1 MIGRIINAAIGNRW
15 LVMVAVAAFAVFG
28 YFQYERLPIDA
39 VPDIT
44 NVQVQINTQ
53 APGYSPLETEQRVT
67 FLVETAMAGLPK
79 LESTRSISAY
89 GLSQVTVVFKDGTN
103 IYFARQMVNER
114 LQEVKGQL
122 PEGVAPEMGPV
133 STGLGEIYLYSVGA
147 DPGARKPDGSA
158 YTPTDLR
165 SIQDWIIRPQLRQVA
180 GVSEVNSIGGNAKQ
194 YQVAPDPARL
204 LAYGVTLSDLVKA
217 LEVNNLNVGAG
228 YIETNGEQKLVRVP
242 GQITDTDALRRAV
255 IATRN
260 SIPVTVGDLAEVGVG
275 KELRSGAA
283 TRDGKETVLGT
294 ALMLIGE
301 NSRIVSQRVAERLVE
316 INKTLPAGVRADPV
330 YDRTVLV
337 NKTITTVQKNLLEG
351 AILVVAVL
359 FIFLSNLRAALLT
372 ALVIPLSL
380 FATFTGM
387 VASNVSGNLMSL
399 GALDFGLIVDG
410 ALIIVEN
417 CVLRLAQAQHERK
430 RLLERSER
438 FEVVYNATREVFRP
452 SLVSVI
458 VIILVNLPIF
468 ALTGVEGKMFRP
480 MAFAVIAALVGA
492 FIFSI
497 TFVPAACALLLSG
510 KIQEKD
516 NFLVSGAK
524 RVYEPLLR
532 MVLKLRWPVAGVA
545 VIFVVLCGWLATRM
559 GAEFIPNLDE
569 GDVAME
575 AVRPPGTGVEQ
586 GVQMQMRLD
595 RALKK
600 LPEVQTVFAR
610 NGTAE
615 VATDVM
621 PPARSDVYVILK
633 PHDAWPDPNKT
644 KSQLIEELQA
654 AADTVPGTV
663 YGFTQPIQLRFNEL
677 ISGVRSDV
685 AVKIFGDDL
694 STLLK
699 LAGEVQRV
707 VAATQGAADVNT
719 EQVSGLPILSVEPRR
734 LELARYGLTV
744 AEVQDS
750 VSAAIGGKETGLI
763 YEGDARY
770 PLEVRLPESLRVDPD
785 ALARLPL
792 ARPNGN
798 YVPLAEVADIT
809 SSEGPNQISRDN
821 GKRRIVVSANVRD
834 RDLASFVTEIRGKLD
849 QEVKMPPGYFLQYGG
864 TFEQLAS
871 AAVRL
876 QTVVP
881 VSLLLIVGLLFMTFG
896 SVKDALLVFSGVPLA
911 LTGGILALQLRGIP
925 LSITAGVGFITLSG
939 VAVLSG
945 VVMVSAIRNL
955 LRDGMPLEDA
965 IVRGALLRLR
975 PILMIGLVASLGFL
989 PMALNTSTGA
999 EVQRPLAT
1007 VVIGG
1012 IVSATILSLLVLPA
1026 LYRLATRAPQAARAG
1041 IQSALPQQ

>member
-1 MIGRIINAAIGNRW
+1 
-15 LVMVAVAAFAVFG
+15 
-28 YFQYERLPIDA
+28 
-39 VPDIT
+39 
-44 NVQVQINTQ
+44 VQINTE

-79 LESTRSISAY
+79 LENTRSLSAY
-89 GLSQVTVVFKDGTN
+89 GLSQVTVVFEDGTD
-103 IYFARQMVNER
+103 IYFARQLVNER
-114 LQEVKGQL
+114 LQEMKSQL
-122 PEGVAPEMGPV
+122 PAGVAPEMGPV
-133 STGLGEIYLYSVGA
+133 STGLGEIYSYSVVA
-147 DPGARKPDGSA
+147 DSGARKPDGTA

-204 LAYGVTLSDLVKA
+204 LAYAVTLGDLIKA
-217 LEVNNLNVGAG
+217 LEANNLNVGAG
-228 YIETNGEQKLVRVP
+228 YIEANGEQKLVRVP
-242 GQITDTDALRRAV
+242 GQIADTDALRRAV

-260 SIPVTVGDLAEVGVG
+260 SIPVTVADVAEVGLG

-283 TRDGKETVLGT
+283 TRDGEETVLGT

-301 NSRIVSQRVAERLVE
+301 NSRIVAQRIAARLVE
-316 INKTLPAGVRADPV
+316 INETLPTGVRAEPV

-337 NKTITTVQKNLLEG
+337 NKTIATVQKNLLEG

-359 FIFLSNLRAALLT
+359 FAFLGNLRAALVT

-380 FATFTGM
+380 FATFTAM
-387 VASNVSGNLMSL
+387 VSGKVSGNLMSL

-417 CVLRLAQAQHERK
+417 CILRLAHAQQEHS
-430 RLLERSER
+430 RLLDRSER
-438 FEVVYNATREVFRP
+438 FKVVYDATREVFRP

-468 ALTGVEGKMFRP
+468 ALAGVEGKMFRP

-510 KIQEKD
+510 RIQEQD
-516 NFLVSGAK
+516 NFIVRTAK

-532 MVLKLRWPVAGVA
+532 AVLKQRRSVAGIA
-545 VIFVVLCGWLATRM
+545 VSFVVVCGWLAATM

-569 GDVAME
+569 GDIAME

-586 GVQMQMRLD
+586 GVQMQLKLD
-595 RALKK
+595 QALKK
-600 LPEVQTVFAR
+600 VPEVKTVFAR

-615 VATDVM
+615 VATDIM
-621 PPARSDVYVILK
+621 PPARSDVYVMLK
-633 PHDAWPDPNKT
+633 PQTEWPDPD
-644 KSQLIEELQA
+644 KSKAQLLSELQTA
-654 AADTVPGTV
+654 AEAVPGTM
-663 YGFTQPIQLRFNEL
+663 YGFSQPIQLRFNEL

-685 AVKIFGDDL
+685 AVKVFGDDL

-699 LAGEVQRV
+699 LAAEVQRV
-707 VAATQGAADVNT
+707 IAATRGAADVKT
-719 EQVSGLPILSVEPRR
+719 EQLSGLPILSVQPRR
-734 LELARYGLTV
+734 TDLARYGLTV
-744 AEVQDS
+744 ANVQDV

-770 PLEVRLPESLRVDPD
+770 PLEVRLPESMRGDPD
-785 ALARLPL
+785 ALSRLPI

-798 YVPLAEVADIT
+798 HVPLTEVADIT
-809 SSEGPNQISRDN
+809 SDEGPNQISRDN
-821 GKRRIVVSANVRD
+821 GKRRIVVSANVRG
-834 RDLASFVTEIRGKLD
+834 RDLAGFVSEVQGALES
-849 QEVKMPPGYFLQYGG
+849 QVKMPSGYFIQYGG

-871 AAVRL
+871 AAQRL

-881 VSLLLIVGLLFMTFG
+881 VSLLLIFGLLFMTFG
-896 SVKDALLVFSGVPLA
+896 SARDALLVFSCVPLA
-911 LTGGILALQLRGIP
+911 LTGGILALLARGIP

-945 VVMVSAIRNL
+945 VVMVSAIRDL
-955 LRDGMPLEDA
+955 LHKGVPLEAA
-965 IVRGALLRLR
+965 IIQGSLLRLR

-1012 IVSATILSLLVLPA
+1012 IVSATALSLLVLPA
-1026 LYRLATRAPQAARAG
+1026 LYRLAASHMQADESIQFTSTHPSLRWARSKSIAPGPRE
-1041 IQSALPQQ
+1041 